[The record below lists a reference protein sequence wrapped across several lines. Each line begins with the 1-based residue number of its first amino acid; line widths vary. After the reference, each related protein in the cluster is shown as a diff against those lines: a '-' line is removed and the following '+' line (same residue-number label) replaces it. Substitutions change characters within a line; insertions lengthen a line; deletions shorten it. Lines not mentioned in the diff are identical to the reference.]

1 MIILNKLN
9 GDKMSKDNE
18 FKDMSP
24 LERKVAKLSIKYQTD
39 FMSMPIHEVAD
50 ILTLKDWH
58 DLQEF
63 MKNGCR
69 ERVLH

>member
-1 MIILNKLN
+1 
-9 GDKMSKDNE
+9 MSDNE

-39 FMSMPIHEVAD
+39 FMSMPVKEVAD

>member
-1 MIILNKLN
+1 
-9 GDKMSKDNE
+9 MSINDE
-18 FKDMSP
+18 FRDLSP
-24 LERKVAKLSIKYQTD
+24 LEKKIAKLSIKYQAD
-39 FMSMPIHEVAD
+39 FMSMTLEEVAD
-50 ILTLKDWH
+50 ILTLKDWY

>member
-1 MIILNKLN
+1 
-9 GDKMSKDNE
+9 MSMNDE

-39 FMSMPIHEVAD
+39 LMDMKISEVQNF
-50 ILTLKDWH
+50 ISESDWYE
-58 DLQEF
+58 LEQF
-63 MKNGCR
+63 MKNGCK

>member
-1 MIILNKLN
+1 
-9 GDKMSKDNE
+9 MSSNDE

-24 LERKVAKLSIKYQTD
+24 LERKVAKLSINYHAD
-39 FMSMPIHEVAD
+39 LMSMPIHEVRDIISEEDYAD
-50 ILTLKDWH
+50 LH
-58 DLQEF
+58 DF

>member
-1 MIILNKLN
+1 
-9 GDKMSKDNE
+9 MSDNE

-39 FMSMPIHEVAD
+39 FMSMPIQEVAD